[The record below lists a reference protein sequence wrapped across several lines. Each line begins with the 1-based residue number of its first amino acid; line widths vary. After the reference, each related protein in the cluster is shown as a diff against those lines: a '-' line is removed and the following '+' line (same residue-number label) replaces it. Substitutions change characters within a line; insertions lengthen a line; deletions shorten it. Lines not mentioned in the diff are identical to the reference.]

1 LIASLPKIFL
11 GIGFTLLA
19 GVGLV
24 LGLPKLIAGIGS
36 LRYVGQN
43 PIRINYDKL
52 KVFALIHLRM
62 SPAPGETPLEFAA
75 KLKIELLH
83 LQLEPRLVMIPE
95 KIARTLYAVR
105 FGQADF
111 SKNDSNLLAADLQ
124 ELQSQLIAKKRS
136 YSSGNRTLV
145 AAE

>member
-1 LIASLPKIFL
+1 
-11 GIGFTLLA
+11 
-19 GVGLV
+19 
-24 LGLPKLIAGIGS
+24 
-36 LRYVGQN
+36 
-43 PIRINYDKL
+43 
-52 KVFALIHLRM
+52 M

-111 SKNDSNLLAADLQ
+111 SKNDSILLAADLQ